1 LPLEEEVCCLEFAG
15 DGKALAGGGI
25 SKSLLHWQI
34 ANREKVEPSE
44 PAAVSGEEIEAHWA
58 ELSDADPQRA
68 YRALWALAAV
78 PRQSVPLLRGRLHPI
93 PHQPERVSA
102 LVAAL
107 GHKEFA
113 EREKAAAELAR
124 LGPAAETA
132 LLQVFRNPPS
142 RTVYRRVEELL
153 EAL

>member
-1 LPLEEEVCCLEFAG
+1 
-15 DGKALAGGGI
+15 
-25 SKSLLHWQI
+25 
-34 ANREKVEPSE
+34 
-44 PAAVSGEEIEAHWA
+44 
-58 ELSDADPQRA
+58 LSDADPQRA

-93 PHQPERVSA
+93 PHQPARVSA

-113 EREKAAAELAR
+113 DREKAAAELAR

-153 EAL
+153 EALDGESLRWQRSVQLLEYAADSEARTFLEQLAGGTLGGRLTE